1 MFSLLCRSVSTPRP
15 LLISVQYAEHS
26 HRPHI
31 DLAGALVG
39 RDATRLNKVVIDV
52 LRSGIPRAIDLN
64 LAGVTD
70 LDATGIEALETCI
83 EDAQQLGCKITLR
96 HLRPIG

>member
-1 MFSLLCRSVSTPRP
+1 MFSVLSRPVSDPRP

-26 HRPHI
+26 HRPRI

-39 RDATRLNKVVIDV
+39 RDAARLHKTIIDL
-52 LRSGIPRAIDLN
+52 LRSGIPRTIDLN

-70 LDATGIEALETCI
+70 LDATGIEMLEICI
-83 EDAQQLGCKITLR
+83 EDAEQIGCKIALR
-96 HLRPIG
+96 NLGPVG